1 MIRRGG
7 LAILILTLLVW
18 RAQAQPL
25 AGGGVVV
32 ALPLVVQ
39 PAQPPAT
46 STPTSTPPASAT
58 TTPPTPTP
66 PTPTIDQSDAVVR
79 YRLQGQ
85 ASIVA
90 VSYIDAGGNNINANV
105 SLPWAIE
112 FTASP
117 DADLAIDAYSAI
129 GETVALSCSISVNAV
144 TVAAD
149 QTQSAI
155 DGVVCER
162 LAP

>member
-25 AGGGVVV
+25 AGGVVV

-39 PAQPPAT
+39 PAQQAAT
-46 STPTSTPPASAT
+46 STPT
-58 TTPPTPTP
+58 TTPPVSATATP

-85 ASIVA
+85 ASVVA
-90 VSYIDAGGNNINANV
+90 VSYIDAGGNNINADV
-105 SLPWAIE
+105 SIPWTIE

-117 DADLAIDAYSAI
+117 DADLAIEAYSTI
-129 GETVALSCSISVNAV
+129 GEAVALSCSISVNGV

-149 QTQSAI
+149 QAQSAI
-155 DGVVCER
+155 SGVVCER